1 MFRTYSL
8 DGGSSDSDGTA
19 AAPASS
25 SPFRSALR
33 TSTFTRGTQ
42 TPRVNLFGGGSSNSD
57 GSTAAPASS
66 VPYRH
71 VLRPRILRST
81 QISSVNLF
89 GGGSS
94 DSDGTAAAP
103 ASRVPCQIILRE
115 KPLRSTQTPR
125 VNLFGG
131 GSSNSDGSTAA
142 PASSVPYRHVLR
154 PRILRSTQIS
164 SVNLFGGGSSDSDGT
179 AAAPASRV
187 PCQIILRE
195 KPLRSTQTP
204 RVNLFGEDSI
214 GSDDKAAAPAS
225 SLPFRSGLRA
235 KAPMRSTQNRSFN
248 LVAGAM
254 PRATEEL
261 RIVLVG
267 KTGSGKSASGNT
279 ILGCESF
286 KSMMSPTS
294 ITDECSKARA
304 TVDGQDVV
312 VIDTPGLFDTSQWV
326 NTTCRHISQCIYYA
340 SPGPH
345 VFLIVIGLGRFTE
358 EEMKTVQLIHELFG
372 QAADRYSMVLFTRG
386 DDLKGTTI
394 EEFIGKSLDLQELVA
409 RCHGQYHVF
418 NNNLKTGPQV
428 SELLQKI
435 RNIVRNNRGSHYT
448 SKMFQEAERAI
459 EEEKQRI
466 LKEKE
471 AEMRIEK
478 EQLRNEMQAV
488 YEEQLRNLN
497 EYHKAERMEDRR
509 VREQEKQA
517 MQTRLNK
524 LTWERDR
531 FINAKVEMEMEM
543 HRERQNMEL
552 VVARERQDREQMQEQ
567 MQNMF
572 YSLSMQNNQNMMAMQ
587 QQQQEIERQLRLRDD
602 AARTERSQWEAD
614 RAELKAQYERE
625 LKAKEKALEK
635 KYERDARLEVENGS
649 RAMGSVLNVVTEFHR
664 NPLKFIFKSL
674 FG

>member
-1 MFRTYSL
+1 MFRTYSVY
-8 DGGSSDSDGTA
+8 GSNSDSDGTA

-25 SPFRSALR
+25 SL
-33 TSTFTRGTQ
+33 
-42 TPRVNLFGGGSSNSD
+42 
-57 GSTAAPASS
+57 
-66 VPYRH
+66 YR
-71 VLRPRILRST
+71 PIMPPTILRST
-81 QISSVNLF
+81 QTSSVNLF
-89 GGGSS
+89 GGGNS

-103 ASRVPCQIILRE
+103 AS
-115 KPLRSTQTPR
+115 
-125 VNLFGG
+125 
-131 GSSNSDGSTAA
+131 SSL
-142 PASSVPYRHVLR
+142 YR
-154 PRILRSTQIS
+154 PIMPPTILRSTQNPYS
-164 SVNLFGGGSSDSDGT
+164 FGGGNSDSNDVLV
-179 AAAPASRV
+179 APASGLLYRPV
-187 PCQIILRE
+187 QHRRILRN
-195 KPLRSTQTP
+195 TQTSH
-204 RVNLFGEDSI
+204 VFLLGE
-214 GSDDKAAAPAS
+214 
-225 SLPFRSGLRA
+225 
-235 KAPMRSTQNRSFN
+235 
-248 LVAGAM
+248 AM
-254 PRATEEL
+254 PRAIEEL

-279 ILGCESF
+279 ILGSNSF
-286 KSMMSPTS
+286 KIVMSPKS

-312 VIDTPGLFDTSQWV
+312 VIDTPGLFDTSQQV
-326 NTTCRHISQCIYYA
+326 NSTCKHISQCIYYA

-358 EEMKTVQLIHELFG
+358 EEMKTVQLIQELFG

-394 EEFIGKSLDLQELVA
+394 EEFIGSSPELQDLVN

-471 AEMRIEK
+471 AEMHKEK
-478 EQLRNEMQAV
+478 EQLRSEMQAV
-488 YEEQLRNLN
+488 YEEQLRELK
-497 EYHKAERMEDRR
+497 EYHESERMEDRR
-509 VREQEKQA
+509 VRYQENQA
-517 MQTRLNK
+517 MQARLNN

-531 FINAKVEMEMEM
+531 FINAKVEMETEM

-552 VVARERQDREQMQEQ
+552 VVARERQDREQMQEE

-587 QQQQEIERQLRLRDD
+587 QQQQQEIQRQLWLRDD
-602 AARTERSQWEAD
+602 AVRRERAQWEAD
-614 RAELKAQYERE
+614 KAQLKAQYERE
-625 LKAKEKALEK
+625 LEAKEKALEK
-635 KYERDARLEVENGS
+635 KYERNARLEVENGS
-649 RAMGSVLNVVTEFHR
+649 RAMGTVLNVVTEFCR
-664 NPLKFIFKSL
+664 NPLMTIFKSI
-674 FG
+674 FS

>member
-94 DSDGTAAAP
+94 
-103 ASRVPCQIILRE
+103 
-115 KPLRSTQTPR
+115 
-125 VNLFGG
+125 
-131 GSSNSDGSTAA
+131 NSDGSTAA

-204 RVNLFGEDSI
+204 RVNLFGGGNSDSYGTAAAPASNLLFQPVLRPKILRSTQNSSVNLFGEDSI